1 VLHHHSPD
9 STTDPTKKIEK
20 ELISAF
26 SSSNAKPGRHVKY
39 LTLREV
45 NPVCTIAELI
55 LEHTTNLTYLNLLFH
70 LACEAAEFEDIIDT
84 HALEKALGHVS
95 SSLEWLSIDYA
106 AHTDFKPP
114 QLPPR
119 ITLGAVD
126 LRHMTALKVLRVP
139 IAALLGWRIE
149 NSAKLRQV
157 LPTSLVHPV
166 ISRALTMTWHPRLGY
181 QWTPEQILK
190 TLLEFVDQEKWSE
203 LTPKLQT
210 IVIND
215 SAWHG

>member
-1 VLHHHSPD
+1 
-9 STTDPTKKIEK
+9 
-20 ELISAF
+20 
-26 SSSNAKPGRHVKY
+26 
-39 LTLREV
+39 
-45 NPVCTIAELI
+45 
-55 LEHTTNLTYLNLLFH
+55 
-70 LACEAAEFEDIIDT
+70 
-84 HALEKALGHVS
+84 LEKALGHVS

-157 LPTSLVHPV
+157 LPPSLVHPV